1 MIIMG
6 EPDGDYF
13 VVVEGDIRYLVCKG
27 GSEWKLF
34 LIKSLTDSDVYILRQ
49 VGCKTIWEM
58 VRGEYSLVPI
68 GKRRVR
74 WVV

>member
-13 VVVEGDIRYLVCKG
+13 VVVDGEIRYLICKG
-27 GSEWKLF
+27 GSEWALF
-34 LIKSLTDSDVYILRQ
+34 LIKTLTESDVYIERQ
-49 VGCKTIWEM
+49 IGCKTVWS
-58 VRGEYSLVPI
+58 VVQTNYSLVPI

-74 WVV
+74 WVI

>member
-13 VVVEGDIRYLVCKG
+13 VVVEGCIRYLVCKG

-34 LIKSLTDSDVYILRQ
+34 LIKKLTDTDVYIQSQ
-49 VGCKTIWEM
+49 VGCKTIWEV
-58 VRGEYSLVPI
+58 VRCDYSLVPI

-74 WVV
+74 WIV